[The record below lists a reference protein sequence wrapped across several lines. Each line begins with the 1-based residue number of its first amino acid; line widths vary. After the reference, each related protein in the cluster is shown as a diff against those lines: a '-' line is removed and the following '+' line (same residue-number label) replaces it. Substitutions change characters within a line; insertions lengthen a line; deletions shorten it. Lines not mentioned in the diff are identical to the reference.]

1 MPLASPFIELSHRRQ
16 LLLRQN
22 HSAAVGVYVFLKN
35 IVGAIRSSTNGRR
48 KSDKVPFHPIDTP
61 FSSVPFRVRRDCPTD
76 LPQGASPEG
85 ANIGNLQGGAA
96 RCGRGRPPG
105 NVLARTRVPYYSPC
119 FLPSILHLLVYGVI
133 IQVVTGEGKGV
144 AAFTGEW
151 RLFSF
156 SCLPT
161 MH

>member
-1 MPLASPFIELSHRRQ
+1 MFFEKHC
-16 LLLRQN
+16 
-22 HSAAVGVYVFLKN
+22 
-35 IVGAIRSSTNGRR
+35 GAIRNSTNGRR
-48 KSDKVPFHPIDTP
+48 KPDKVPFHPMDTP
-61 FSSVPFRVRRDCPTD
+61 FSAVPFRVRRHCPAD

-85 ANIGNLQGGAA
+85 ANIGNPEGGAA
-96 RCGRGRPPG
+96 RCCRVRPPG

-119 FLPSILHLLVYGVI
+119 FLPSILHLLVYWVI
-133 IQVVTGEGKGV
+133 IQMVTGEGKGV
-144 AAFTGEW
+144 AAFTREW